1 MQRKIIYALLLLTA
15 GFAAPACSTDE
26 TAAAGGTG
34 YLKMN
39 ISTTR
44 VGDDS
49 DPASEYDPMEH
60 LVVRIYN
67 ADGGLIRKY
76 TSRELVPE
84 TLELLA
90 GSYSVAVEAGE
101 AVPASFTQRF
111 YKGGQPFDITAGGST
126 PVEVR
131 CTIQNTV
138 AEVTFDPTV
147 EENFGENFHV
157 WVAAGTEVDETAAES
172 GEQAALKYTAD
183 GTGYFTLP
191 EGTDHLA
198 WRFAGTHASRGEIVQ
213 EGSVEAKAGT
223 KYALQFSYSKNR
235 PGYVDCT
242 VMSIKIEDPDEF
254 DDTIVFTPDPQL
266 EGVGFNVATPQNYI
280 PGKSSGISYKITT
293 TYPIQ
298 TARFSVGGQTVNLLQ
313 GETPATG
320 VTVVKEEEKA
330 LTVTLSD
337 EFIAAFGGGEQTLT
351 FHVEDN
357 NGGTLDATPK
367 LRIHGLV
374 AVKTSDCDLWSNT
387 VTLRALVVDPEV
399 GNVRFGLREKDGSWR
414 EVEGTPAANNYYTA
428 TFAPEWSDAT
438 DPDRPADGGSY
449 PAIYR
454 QTEGTGIFAAHE
466 YEYRADLGGVQQSG
480 SFTTASGDAIYNSGM
495 EYWSTYT
502 VKGGSLTSAEVPY
515 PNEAASKVFWTS
527 GNNKQTNA
535 LCTGQAIEGN
545 NGSLC
550 AALQPKAT
558 MGVFAAGNLF
568 TGIFE
573 CGSGFST
580 SGYARF
586 GTQYTYSARPRALRV
601 RVNATVTQVTNA
613 KGPLTTDDI
622 DPARVYVCITN
633 WTDRHTVESGLQYNE
648 STFWDPAKASSLA
661 EGAIIGYGS
670 KTFTES
676 TDGWTTLTLPI
687 YWYDKTAAP
696 AAGRYSLVISC
707 STSAYGDYT
716 TGSTNNRLYVEDFEW
731 VY

>member
-1 MQRKIIYALLLLTA
+1 MKRKIIYALLLLAA
-15 GFAAPACSTDE
+15 GAAAPSCSTDE
-26 TAAAGGTG
+26 TTADGGTG
-34 YLKMN
+34 YLTMN

-44 VGDDS
+44 AGEGSGD
-49 DPASEYDPMEH
+49 ASEYDPLEH

-67 ADGGLIRKY
+67 AEGGLLRKY
-76 TSRELVPE
+76 TSRDLIPDA
-84 TLELLA
+84 LELLA
-90 GSYSVAVEAGE
+90 GKYRVNVEAGE
-101 AVPASFTQRF
+101 AVAASFTQR
-111 YKGGQPFDITAGGST
+111 YYTGEESFDVTAGGTT

-147 EENFGENFHV
+147 EANFGENFHV
-157 WVAAGTEVDETAAES
+157 WVAAGTEVDESAAES
-172 GEQAALKYTAD
+172 GKLAALKYTAD

-198 WRFAGTHASRGEIVQ
+198 WRFTGTHSTHGNIVK
-213 EGSVEAKAGT
+213 EGSVAAKAGT
-223 KYALQFSYSKNR
+223 KYLFQFSYSKAV
-235 PGYVDCT
+235 PGEIDCT

-266 EGVGFNVATPQNYI
+266 EGVGFDVAMPQNYI
-280 PGKSSGISYKITT
+280 PGKSGGISYKITT

-298 TARFSVGGQTVNLLQ
+298 VARFSVGGQSVNLLQ

-337 EFIAAFGGGEQTLT
+337 EYIAAFGGGEQTLS

-357 NGGTLDATPK
+357 NSGTLDATPR

-374 AVKTSDCDLWSNT
+374 AVKTSDYDLWSNS

-399 GNVRFGLREKDGSWR
+399 GSVRFGLREKDGSWN
-414 EVEGTPAANNYYTA
+414 EIEGTPSGNNYYTA

-449 PAIYR
+449 PAIYQ

-466 YEYRADLGGVQQSG
+466 YEYRADLGGTQQSG
-480 SFTTASGDAIYNSGM
+480 SFTTAAGDAIYNAGM

-515 PNEAASKVFWTS
+515 PNEAASKTFWTS

-535 LCTGQAIEGN
+535 LCTGQAIAGN
-545 NGSLC
+545 NGSQC

-568 TGIFE
+568 TGTFE

-580 SGYARF
+580 TGYARF
-586 GTQYTYSARPRALRV
+586 GVQYSYSARPRALRV
-601 RVNATVTQVTNA
+601 HVNATVTQVTNA

-633 WTDRHTVESGLQYNE
+633 WTDRHSVESGL
-648 STFWDPAKASSLA
+648 
-661 EGAIIGYGS
+661 
-670 KTFTES
+670 
-676 TDGWTTLTLPI
+676 
-687 YWYDKTAAP
+687 
-696 AAGRYSLVISC
+696 
-707 STSAYGDYT
+707 
-716 TGSTNNRLYVEDFEW
+716 
-731 VY
+731 

>member
-1 MQRKIIYALLLLTA
+1 MKRTIIYALPLLAA
-15 GFAAPACSTDE
+15 GAAAPSCSTDE
-26 TAAAGGTG
+26 TTADGGTG
-34 YLKMN
+34 YLTMN

-44 VGDDS
+44 AGEGSGD
-49 DPASEYDPMEH
+49 ASEYDPLEH

-67 ADGGLIRKY
+67 AEGGLLRKY
-76 TSRELVPE
+76 TSRDLIPDA
-84 TLELLA
+84 LELLA
-90 GSYSVAVEAGE
+90 GKYRVNVEAGE
-101 AVPASFTQRF
+101 AVAASFTQR
-111 YKGGQPFDITAGGST
+111 YYTGEESFDVTAGGTT

-147 EENFGENFHV
+147 EANFGENFHV
-157 WVAAGTEVDETAAES
+157 WVAAGTEVDESAAES
-172 GEQAALKYTAD
+172 GKLAALKYTAD

-198 WRFAGTHASRGEIVQ
+198 WRFTGTHSTHGNIVK
-213 EGSVEAKAGT
+213 EGSVVAKAGT
-223 KYALQFSYSKNR
+223 KYLFQFSYSKAV
-235 PGYVDCT
+235 PGEIDCT

-266 EGVGFNVATPQNYI
+266 EGVGFDVAMPQNYI
-280 PGKSSGISYKITT
+280 PGKSGGISYKITT

-298 TARFSVGGQTVNLLQ
+298 VARFSVGGQSVNLLQ
-313 GETPATG
+313 GEPPATG

-337 EFIAAFGGGEQTLT
+337 EYIAAFGGGEQTLS

-357 NGGTLDATPK
+357 NSGTLDATPK

-374 AVKTSDCDLWSNT
+374 AVKTSDYDLWSNS

-399 GNVRFGLREKDGSWR
+399 GSVRFGLREKDGSWN
-414 EVEGTPAANNYYTA
+414 EIEGTPSGNNYYTA

-449 PAIYR
+449 PAIYQ

-466 YEYRADLGGVQQSG
+466 YEYRADLGGTQQSG
-480 SFTTASGDAIYNSGM
+480 SFTTAAGDAIYNAGM

-515 PNEAASKVFWTS
+515 PNEAASKTFWTS

-535 LCTGQAIEGN
+535 LCTGQAIAGN
-545 NGSLC
+545 NGSQC

-568 TGIFE
+568 TGTFE

-580 SGYARF
+580 TGYARF
-586 GTQYTYSARPRALRV
+586 GVPYSSSARPRALRV
-601 RVNATVTQVTNA
+601 HVNATVTQVTNA

-633 WTDRHTVESGLQYNE
+633 WTDRHSVESGLQYNE

-676 TDGWTTLTLPI
+676 TDGWVTLTLPI

>member
-1 MQRKIIYALLLLTA
+1 MKRKIIYALLLLAA
-15 GFAAPACSTDE
+15 GAAAPSCSTDE
-26 TAAAGGTG
+26 TTADGGTG
-34 YLKMN
+34 YLTMN

-44 VGDDS
+44 AGEGSGD
-49 DPASEYDPMEH
+49 ASEYDPLEH

-67 ADGGLIRKY
+67 AEGGLLRKY
-76 TSRELVPE
+76 TSRDLIPDA
-84 TLELLA
+84 LELLA
-90 GSYSVAVEAGE
+90 GKYRVNVEAGE
-101 AVPASFTQRF
+101 AVAASFTQR
-111 YKGGQPFDITAGGST
+111 YYTGEESFDVTAGGTT

-147 EENFGENFHV
+147 EANFGENFHV
-157 WVAAGTEVDETAAES
+157 WVAAGTEVDESAAES
-172 GEQAALKYTAD
+172 GKLAALKYTAD

-198 WRFAGTHASRGEIVQ
+198 WRFTGTHSTHGNIVK
-213 EGSVEAKAGT
+213 EGSVAAQAGT
-223 KYALQFSYSKNR
+223 KYLFQFSYSKAV
-235 PGYVDCT
+235 PGEIDCT

-266 EGVGFNVATPQNYI
+266 EGVGFDVAMPQNYI
-280 PGKSSGISYKITT
+280 PGKSGGISYKITT

-298 TARFSVGGQTVNLLQ
+298 VARFSVGGQSVNLLQ
-313 GETPATG
+313 GEPPATG

-337 EFIAAFGGGEQTLT
+337 EYIAAFGGGEQTLS

-357 NGGTLDATPK
+357 NSGTLDATPK

-374 AVKTSDCDLWSNT
+374 AVKTSDYDLWSNS

-399 GNVRFGLREKDGSWR
+399 GSVRFGLREKDGSWN
-414 EVEGTPAANNYYTA
+414 EIEGTPSGNDYYTA
-428 TFAPEWSDAT
+428 TFVPEWSDAT

-449 PAIYR
+449 PAIY
-454 QTEGTGIFAAHE
+454 QQKEGTGIFAAHE
-466 YEYRADLGGVQQSG
+466 YEYRADLGGTQQSG
-480 SFTTASGDAIYNSGM
+480 SFTTAAGDAIYNAGM

-515 PNEAASKVFWTS
+515 PNEAASKTFWTS

-535 LCTGQAIEGN
+535 LCTGQAIAGN
-545 NGSLC
+545 NGSQC

-568 TGIFE
+568 TGTFE

-580 SGYARF
+580 TGYARF
-586 GTQYTYSARPRALRV
+586 GVQYSYSARPRALRV
-601 RVNATVTQVTNA
+601 HVNATVTQVTNA

-633 WTDRHTVESGLQYNE
+633 WTDRHSVESGLQYNE

-676 TDGWTTLTLPI
+676 TDGWVTLTLPI

>member
-1 MQRKIIYALLLLTA
+1 MKRKIIYALLLLAA
-15 GFAAPACSTDE
+15 GAAAPSCSTDE
-26 TAAAGGTG
+26 TTADGGTG
-34 YLKMN
+34 YLTMN

-44 VGDDS
+44 AGEGSGD
-49 DPASEYDPMEH
+49 ASEYDPLEH

-67 ADGGLIRKY
+67 AEGGLLRKY
-76 TSRELVPE
+76 TSRDLIPDA
-84 TLELLA
+84 LELLA
-90 GSYSVAVEAGE
+90 GKYRVNVEAGE
-101 AVPASFTQRF
+101 AVAASFTQR
-111 YKGGQPFDITAGGST
+111 YYTGEESFDVTAGGTT

-147 EENFGENFHV
+147 EANFGENFHV
-157 WVAAGTEVDETAAES
+157 WVAAGTEVDESAAES
-172 GEQAALKYTAD
+172 GKLAALKYTAD

-198 WRFAGTHASRGEIVQ
+198 WRFTGTHSTHGNIVK
-213 EGSVEAKAGT
+213 EGSVAAKAGT
-223 KYALQFSYSKNR
+223 KYLFQFSYSKAV
-235 PGYVDCT
+235 PGEIDCT

-266 EGVGFNVATPQNYI
+266 EGVGFDVAMPQNYI
-280 PGKSSGISYKITT
+280 PGKSGGISYKITT

-298 TARFSVGGQTVNLLQ
+298 VARFSVGGQSVNLLQ

-337 EFIAAFGGGEQTLT
+337 EYIAAFGGGEQTLS

-357 NGGTLDATPK
+357 NSGTLDATPR

-374 AVKTSDCDLWSNT
+374 AVKTSDYDLWSNS

-399 GNVRFGLREKDGSWR
+399 GSVRFGLREKDGSWN
-414 EVEGTPAANNYYTA
+414 EIEGTPSGNNYYTA

-449 PAIYR
+449 PAIYQ

-466 YEYRADLGGVQQSG
+466 YEYRADLGGTQQSG
-480 SFTTASGDAIYNSGM
+480 SFTTAAGDAIYNAGM

-515 PNEAASKVFWTS
+515 PNEAASKTFWTS

-535 LCTGQAIEGN
+535 LCTGQAIAGN
-545 NGSLC
+545 NGSQC

-558 MGVFAAGNLF
+558 MGVFAASNLF
-568 TGIFE
+568 TGTFE

-580 SGYARF
+580 TGYARF
-586 GTQYTYSARPRALRV
+586 GVQYSYSARPRALRV
-601 RVNATVTQVTNA
+601 HVNATVTQVTNA

-633 WTDRHTVESGLQYNE
+633 WTDRHSVESGLQYNE

-676 TDGWTTLTLPI
+676 TDGWVTLTLPI

>member
-1 MQRKIIYALLLLTA
+1 
-15 GFAAPACSTDE
+15 
-26 TAAAGGTG
+26 
-34 YLKMN
+34 MN

-44 VGDDS
+44 AGEGSGD
-49 DPASEYDPMEH
+49 ASEYDPLEH

-67 ADGGLIRKY
+67 AEGGLLRKY
-76 TSRELVPE
+76 TSRDLIPDA
-84 TLELLA
+84 LELLA
-90 GSYSVAVEAGE
+90 GKYRVNVEAGE
-101 AVPASFTQRF
+101 AVAASFTQR
-111 YKGGQPFDITAGGST
+111 YYTGEESFDVTAGGTT

-147 EENFGENFHV
+147 EANFGENFHV
-157 WVAAGTEVDETAAES
+157 WVAAGTEVDESAAES
-172 GEQAALKYTAD
+172 GKLAALKYTAD

-198 WRFAGTHASRGEIVQ
+198 WRFTGTHSTHGNIVK
-213 EGSVEAKAGT
+213 EGSVAAKAGT
-223 KYALQFSYSKNR
+223 KYLFQFSYSKAV
-235 PGYVDCT
+235 PGEIDCT

-266 EGVGFNVATPQNYI
+266 EGVGFDVAMPQNYI
-280 PGKSSGISYKITT
+280 PGKSGGISYKITT

-298 TARFSVGGQTVNLLQ
+298 VARFSVGGQSVNLLQ

-337 EFIAAFGGGEQTLT
+337 EYIAAFGGGEQTLS

-357 NGGTLDATPK
+357 NSGTLDATPR

-374 AVKTSDCDLWSNT
+374 AVKTSDYDLWSNS

-399 GNVRFGLREKDGSWR
+399 GSVRFGLREKDGSWN
-414 EVEGTPAANNYYTA
+414 EIEGTPSGNNYYTA

-449 PAIYR
+449 PAIYQ

-466 YEYRADLGGVQQSG
+466 YEYRADLGGTQQSG
-480 SFTTASGDAIYNSGM
+480 SFTTAAGDAIYNAGM

-515 PNEAASKVFWTS
+515 PNEAASTTFWTS
-527 GNNKQTNA
+527 GHNKQTNA
-535 LCTGQAIEGN
+535 LCTGQAIAGN
-545 NGSLC
+545 NGSQY

-558 MGVFAAGNLF
+558 MGGFAAGNLF
-568 TGIFE
+568 TRTFQ

-580 SGYARF
+580 TGYARF
-586 GTQYTYSARPRALRV
+586 GVQYRYSARPQALRV
-601 RVNATVTQVTNA
+601 HVNATVTQVTNA

-633 WTDRHTVESGLQYNE
+633 WTDRHPVESGLQYNA
-648 STFWDPAKASSLA
+648 STFWAPAKASSLA
-661 EGAIIGYGS
+661 EGALIGYGS
-670 KTFTES
+670 
-676 TDGWTTLTLPI
+676 TTLT
-687 YWYDKTAAP
+687 A
-696 AAGRYSLVISC
+696 
-707 STSAYGDYT
+707 
-716 TGSTNNRLYVEDFEW
+716 
-731 VY
+731 